1 MGIAESDNFMLKN
14 AADACAGIADRS
26 IQRWLSD

>member
-1 MGIAESDNFMLKN
+1 MGITESDNFMLKN

-26 IQRWLSD
+26 IQRWSSD